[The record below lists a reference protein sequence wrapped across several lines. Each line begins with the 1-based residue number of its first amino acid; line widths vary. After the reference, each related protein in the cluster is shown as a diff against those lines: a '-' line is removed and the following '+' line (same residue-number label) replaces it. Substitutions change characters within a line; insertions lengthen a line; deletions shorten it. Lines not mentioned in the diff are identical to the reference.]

1 MVAHLVMTHVAVIPV
16 VRLVASLATT
26 TPKRAVILVHIAPPM
41 TLAYLSAGVWE
52 LPVQAEREATGEA
65 ATEAAVA
72 VETRTLLL
80 CQLTARHPN
89 PLSGPRS
96 QTQLPSTRPLRTQ
109 LGLVLLAHL

>member
-26 TPKRAVILVHIAPPM
+26 TPKRAVTLVHIAPPM

-52 LPVQAEREATGEA
+52 LPVQAEREATG
-65 ATEAAVA
+65 EAAVA